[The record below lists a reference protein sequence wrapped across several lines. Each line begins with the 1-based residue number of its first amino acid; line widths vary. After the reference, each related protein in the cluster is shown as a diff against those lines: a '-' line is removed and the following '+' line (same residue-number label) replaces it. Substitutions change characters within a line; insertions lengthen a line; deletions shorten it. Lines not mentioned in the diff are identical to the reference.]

1 MFRPSSHSLPPS
13 APRTGQWRCA
23 LRGLRAV
30 MVAMAVCP
38 WPIMGAHAGP
48 DRGATVILAQHPGT
62 ELDRQAHLLQAQ
74 DLGDAHARGEHPVVL
89 TASGPLSDH
98 PGDMALFVQLQS
110 PSLCGSA
117 GCSTSVFLRRGTRWT
132 QVLDSLSGP
141 VRIMPQAH
149 GGMHDLVVDDGDRW
163 IWNGTTY
170 ADTQAASAPSATA
183 Q

>member
-1 MFRPSSHSLPPS
+1 MFRPHSHLPPEPPTLFS
-13 APRTGQWRCA
+13 AARGTMGGMAIVA
-23 LRGLRAV
+23 LS
-30 MVAMAVCP
+30 
-38 WPIMGAHAGP
+38 IGAILLARSGHTQT
-48 DRGATVILAQHPGT
+48 DHGATVILAQHPGT

-98 PGDMALFVQLQS
+98 AGDMALFVQLQS

-163 IWNGTTY
+163 IWNGTAY
-170 ADTQAASAPSATA
+170 ADTQGTSGPSAA